1 MANTDYKSPDA
12 LMRHLRDNGISI
24 SGSSQKQQLI
34 MTLQSMDYP
43 GVADIID
50 QYLNSK

>member
-24 SGSSQKQQLI
+24 SGEPVK
-34 MTLQSMDYP
+34 
-43 GVADIID
+43 
-50 QYLNSK
+50 